1 MIRNLLSRTLWAACA
16 MLPLKKNAVL
26 FSSYGGKGYS
36 DSPKAIAQALLDSGE
51 NVRLY
56 WLVDSPRDAAS
67 LPEGVIPVDQ
77 NNSFARIKAYSTS
90 KVWVSNARLYVSKK
104 RRGQFYLQTWHGF
117 ALKMIEADAAGAL
130 PEHYLATCRRDAALT
145 DAVACGSGFMKRLFR
160 GSFWYPENVEIL
172 PTGTPRNDIFFRQ
185 SPEIPGKVR
194 SSLGLDKSRKLAL
207 YAPTFR
213 ADHSTDAFALDPM
226 AVKKACEARF
236 GGEWSVLIRLHPNVA
251 ARSRGLFAYDGE
263 SIVDATAYP
272 DMQELLRGVDLLIT
286 DYSSSMFDFA
296 LGGKPCVQFALDIE
310 EYKKDRNF
318 YLPIDDLPFP
328 LARSREELEGMIRE
342 YDRALWSRRWEDFA
356 ARPEIGLNED
366 GKAAERCAQWILGKL
381 EITNYKL

>member
-1 MIRNLLSRTLWAACA
+1 MIRNLLSRTFWAACA
-16 MLPLKKNAVL
+16 LLPLEKNAVL

-36 DSPKAIAQALLDSGE
+36 DSPKAIARALLDSGE

-56 WLVDSPRDAAS
+56 WLVNGEKEAAS
-67 LPEGVIPVDQ
+67 LPEGVIAVDQ

-90 KVWVSNARLYVSKK
+90 KVWVSNARLYVSRK
-104 RRGQFYLQTWHGF
+104 RKGQFYLQTWHGF

-145 DAVACGSGFMKRLFR
+145 DAVACGSGFMEGLFR
-160 GSFWYPENVEIL
+160 RSFWYPETVEIL
-172 PTGTPRNDIFFRQ
+172 PTGTPRNDIFFRD
-185 SPEIPGKVR
+185 SSEIPGKVR
-194 SSLGLDKSRKLAL
+194 SLLGLDPHRKLAL

-213 ADHSTDAFALDPM
+213 SDHSTDVYALDPV

-236 GGEWSVLIRLHPNVA
+236 GGEWSVLIRLHPNIA
-251 ARSRGLFAYDGE
+251 SRSRGLFAYDGE

-272 DMQELLRGVDLLIT
+272 DMQELLRGVEMLIT

-328 LARSREELEGMIRE
+328 LARSRDALEEAIRT
-342 YDRALWSRRWEDFA
+342 YDEALWSRRWQEFA
-356 ARPEIGLNED
+356 ARPDIALMED
-366 GKAAERCAQWILGKL
+366 GKAADRCAQWILGKL
-381 EITNYKL
+381 GIRN